1 MNCTEVQLLL
11 NDVLDG
17 TLPLGQQKSVEL
29 HLKDCAACRQE
40 LAALRSV
47 LDKASALPVSID
59 PPRDLWEGIDARLG
73 PQKILAGPFSTRWEP
88 PRSANANP
96 SPEEVV
102 KSMGSSLR
110 IKRSFAAAA
119 ALVVGLGCF
128 WFASQSST
136 PAWRVARLEGTP
148 RVDSEALENTGTIR
162 VGEQLIT
169 DDSSRAKITV
179 GAIGQVNVEP
189 NSRLR
194 LLEAKMTNH
203 RLALDRGTIHARI
216 WAPPRLFFVETPSAT
231 AIDLGCEYL
240 LTVDEDGA
248 SVLHVTSGWVAL
260 EHGGRESI
268 VPSGA
273 MCITRPGRGPG
284 TPFEEDAPEKL
295 RKALEQFDFEEG
307 GTSALATVLAEAR
320 TADAMTL
327 WNLVFRAS
335 MEDRV
340 KVYNRLAT
348 LVSEPEGV
356 TCEGVL
362 DGNSRMIAAWQ
373 RHLHLDFKE
382 WWRVWQ

>member
-11 NDVLDG
+11 NDILDG

-88 PRSANANP
+88 PRSANTNL
-96 SPEEVV
+96 STEVV

-128 WFASQSST
+128 WFASKSST
-136 PAWRVARLEGTP
+136 PAWQVARLEGTP
-148 RVDSEALENTGTIR
+148 RIDSEALENTGTIR
-162 VGEQLIT
+162 VGEQLVT
-169 DDSSRAKITV
+169 DDGSRAKITV

-203 RLALDRGTIHARI
+203 RLALEQGTIHARI

-240 LTVDEDGA
+240 LTVDEEGA

-284 TPFEEDAPEKL
+284 TPFEEDTPEKL
-295 RKALEQFDFEEG
+295 RKALEQFDFEDG
-307 GTSALATVLAEAR
+307 GSSALSTVMTEAR
-320 TADAMTL
+320 AADAMTL
-327 WNLVFRAS
+327 WILVFRAGLA
-335 MEDRV
+335 DRG
-340 KVYNRLAT
+340 KVYDRLVA

-356 TCEGVL
+356 TREGVL
-362 DGNSRMIAAWQ
+362 DGNARMIAAWQ

>member
-1 MNCTEVQLLL
+1 MNCTEVRLLL
-11 NDVLDG
+11 NDSLDG
-17 TLPLGQQKSVEL
+17 TLSPGQQSSVEL
-29 HLKDCAACRQE
+29 HLKGCPECRQE
-40 LAALRSV
+40 WVALRSV
-47 LDKASALPVSID
+47 LVRASALPVSID
-59 PPRDLWEGIDARLG
+59 PPRDLWEGIDSRLG
-73 PQKILAGPFSTRWEP
+73 PQKILAGPHATRWEP
-88 PRSANANP
+88 PQVAKVNSTA
-96 SPEEVV
+96 EEAV
-102 KSMGSSLR
+102 KSIGPSLR
-110 IKRSFAAAA
+110 IKRSLAAAA

-128 WFASQSST
+128 WIANQSSK
-136 PAWRVARLEGTP
+136 PAWQVARIEGTP
-148 RVDSEALENTGTIR
+148 RVDSDALEDTGTIR
-162 VGEQLIT
+162 VGGQLIT
-169 DDSSRAKITV
+169 DDVSRAKITV
-179 GAIGQVNVEP
+179 GVIGQVNVEP

-194 LLEAKMTNH
+194 LLEAKMTDH

-240 LTVDEDGA
+240 LTVDEEGA

-268 VPSGA
+268 IPSGA

-284 TPFEEDAPEKL
+284 TPFEEDAPGKL
-295 RKALEQFDFEEG
+295 RQALEQFDFEEG
-307 GTSALATVLAEAR
+307 GSSALATVLVEAR
-320 TADAMTL
+320 AADAMTL

-362 DGNSRMIAAWQ
+362 DGDSRMIATWQ